1 MHNYVLYFLVWI
13 TDRWPCQ
20 LKTVRSGQMFTTT
33 TMGPTHNA
41 GKLALPSLYV
51 FILQDAFRTLPLSV
65 LRVLVMM
72 IGELDFAAFVELY
85 KNQDPYSPFRSAA
98 YTFLFLCLFL
108 LSVGL
113 MNLLVRT
120 HAVHIII
127 YKSIK

>member
-1 MHNYVLYFLVWI
+1 MSTNI
-13 TDRWPCQ
+13 
-20 LKTVRSGQMFTTT
+20 TTT

-41 GKLALPSLYV
+41 GKLVLPSLYV
-51 FILQDAFRTLPLSV
+51 FILQDAFRTLPLST

-85 KNQDPYSPFRSAA
+85 KNQEPYSPFPAVA

-113 MNLLVRT
+113 MNLLVRKHT
-120 HAVHIII
+120 LHVIICKGI
-127 YKSIK
+127 N